1 MKSMNKTSKH
11 FLRTRIRVRF
21 AVPVLSLLI
30 PIAHTSHIL
39 DGLADK
45 GRYITSSPQTRTQPQ
60 IAWRCQS
67 VCDEEDES
75 QPPGKSIRMT
85 RFDLQGSEQ
94 FG

>member
-1 MKSMNKTSKH
+1 MKSMNKISKY
-11 FLRTRIRVRF
+11 FLRTRIGVRF

-30 PIAHTSHIL
+30 PIAHTSHFL
-39 DGLADK
+39 DRLAD
-45 GRYITSSPQTRTQPQ
+45 ITSSPQ

>member
-1 MKSMNKTSKH
+1 MKSMNSTSKY
-11 FLRTRIRVRF
+11 FLWTKIRVRF
-21 AVPVLSLLI
+21 AVLVLSLLI
-30 PIAHTSHIL
+30 PIVHTSNIL

-45 GRYITSSPQTRTQPQ
+45 RRYITSSPQ

-67 VCDEEDES
+67 VCDEEDKS